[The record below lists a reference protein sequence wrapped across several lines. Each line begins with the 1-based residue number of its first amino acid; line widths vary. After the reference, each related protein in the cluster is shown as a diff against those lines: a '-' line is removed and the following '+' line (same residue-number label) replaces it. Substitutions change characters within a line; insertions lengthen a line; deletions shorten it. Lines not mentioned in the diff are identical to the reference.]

1 MDAQTALTEAPL
13 KLFSRECNFVA
24 GVTNLQQMPEMVL
37 PEIVF
42 CGRSNVGKSS
52 LLNALTNRNSLA
64 RTSGTPGHTRQ
75 LNFFDLAGIMML
87 VDVPGYGYA
96 KAPKHLIKSW
106 TELLFT
112 YLRGRPQLLRVCVL
126 IDARQGV
133 RDSDDEMMTLLDD
146 AAVSYQLVLTKVDK
160 VEADAL
166 QQAKDGA
173 EAATMRHVAAHPI
186 VLATSSEARLGI
198 DELRLSLVEAILA
211 TRQGV

>member
-1 MDAQTALTEAPL
+1 MDVKAALTQAPL
-13 KLFSRECNFVA
+13 SIFSRECTFVA
-24 GVTNLQQMPEMVL
+24 GVTNLAQMPEMVL
-37 PEIVF
+37 PEMVF

-64 RTSGTPGHTRQ
+64 RTSSTPGHTRQ

-112 YLRGRPQLLRVCVL
+112 YLRGRPQLLRACVL
-126 IDARQGV
+126 LDARQGV
-133 RDSDDEMMTLLDD
+133 RDSDEEMMTLLDD

-160 VEADAL
+160 VTPDLL
-166 QQAKDGA
+166 QQAEEGA
-173 EAATMRHVAAHPI
+173 KSATLRHVAAHPI
-186 VLATSSEARLGI
+186 VLSTSAESRIGI
-198 DELRLSLVEAILA
+198 DALRLSLVEAILA
-211 TRQGV
+211 TRQGA